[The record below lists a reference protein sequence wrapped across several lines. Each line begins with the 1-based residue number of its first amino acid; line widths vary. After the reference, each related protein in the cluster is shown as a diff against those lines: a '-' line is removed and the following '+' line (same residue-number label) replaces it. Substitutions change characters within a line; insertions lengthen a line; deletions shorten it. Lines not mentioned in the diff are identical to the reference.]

1 MTYSS
6 REGELVSRLLSSFSS
21 QGSTMDKKADI
32 EKKAMYP
39 FTVHAYDYKLGDWV
53 KAILSEVTTS
63 AYVGKVVGILP
74 KANKVVVK
82 WPHRVRQED
91 PEWLVK
97 LSKEESGIT
106 ASSHQLLGNKC
117 RMAQNLV
124 RIARGLRG
132 TGISDVAA
140 FLKMKQAFGPRLP
153 ISWLKGA
160 VEVAWPKRTASYSN
174 EAETVRSLYRYA
186 EDLDAQLPAQ
196 DIQAES
202 EDDEKVIHHD
212 DDCSK
217 ESRAFDPSIEMPEED
232 PLQEIQ
238 LSPEQ
243 EEIEKVLEELEKEL
257 SGIGLDLDGL
267 QLELEEGGDPLV

>member
-6 REGELVSRLLSSFSS
+6 KEGELVSRLLSSFSG

-32 EKKAMYP
+32 QKEAMYP

-53 KAILSEVTTS
+53 KAVLSEVTTS
-63 AYVGKVVGILP
+63 AYVGKVVDILP

-97 LSKEESGIT
+97 ISKEESGIT
-106 ASSHQLLGNKC
+106 ASTHQLLGE
-117 RMAQNLV
+117 RMRTAQNLV
-124 RIARGLRG
+124 RIARGLRE

-153 ISWLKGA
+153 INWIKGA
-160 VEVAWPKRTASYSN
+160 VEVAWPKRTASYSS

-186 EDLDAQLPAQ
+186 EDLDSQLPSQ
-196 DIQAES
+196 DLQAAEADD
-202 EDDEKVIHHD
+202 EDDSVVPHD
-212 DDCSK
+212 GDCDK
-217 ESRAFDPSIEMPEED
+217 EARGWEDEESLDPEED
-232 PLQEIQ
+232 PLAEIQ

-243 EEIEKVLEELEKEL
+243 EEIEQVLRELETEL
-257 SGIGLDLDGL
+257 GGLGLDLEEDG
-267 QLELEEGGDPLV
+267 PPFV